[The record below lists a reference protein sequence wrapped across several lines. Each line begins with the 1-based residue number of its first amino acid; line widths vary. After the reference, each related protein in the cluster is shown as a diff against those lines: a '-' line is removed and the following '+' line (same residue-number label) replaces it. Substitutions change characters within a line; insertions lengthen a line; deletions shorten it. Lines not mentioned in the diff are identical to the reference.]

1 MKFVSSYPSL
11 GFYDEKKQL
20 QQFENGEFETKNK
33 KVIEILKNLKEC
45 SLKEEA
51 EKDLNADKET

>member
-11 GFYDEKKQL
+11 GFYDEKNQL

-45 SLKEEA
+45 SLKEEV